1 MYFAKFFH
9 KSGGDD
15 RLLLYTPNVLM
26 GIYARDTD
34 YGAHA
39 VGGADG
45 NLPGEF
51 LRREFG
57 SMRDGIGAYRRE
69 TERLCR
75 AGYIETHH
83 TDYTLRD
90 LRGDTTAKPEW
101 QRALDEA
108 LLALFADPLQVQAQ
122 RIAALEDTL
131 AESEPVTLWARAHHA
146 AASRSP
152 HALAFCEEALSVLR
166 HRKSANIGFYTWS
179 LRPRSVEAYILELL
193 SRLCL
198 AARAPTAALEAIEQ
212 AMDAELDCARSLQ
225 YAEILCDYFPGREE
239 DAFDSI
245 YRDVEFGDYS
255 TITSRSAYKRYAAR
269 RAADA
274 SANRASWRWSAGRA
288 AADEA
293 SIDEAERQIG
303 ARLPE
308 SYRAF
313 LRDRGK
319 SVLFMRGPRED
330 AKLLFHA
337 PGQLARQRDNLLAFL
352 GIVMSPDDAAS
363 VFYDKYAVSLRH
375 LIPVAAP
382 ENASNALLLHTGPGE
397 AFGRVYVWNHDEP
410 FELAYE
416 QDDFGAMLKV
426 LLDDIIA
433 QDAMALDLF
442 NIYPAPQ

>member
-9 KSGGDD
+9 KSGGED

-26 GIYARDTD
+26 GIHVRDMD
-34 YGAHA
+34 YGAYA
-39 VGGADG
+39 ANGADG

-69 TERLCR
+69 IKKLRD

-90 LRGDTTAKPEW
+90 LGGDTTAKPEW
-101 QRALDEA
+101 QQGLDGA
-108 LLALFADPLQVQAQ
+108 LLALFADPLPIQAQ
-122 RIAALEDTL
+122 RIAALEGTL
-131 AESEPVTLWARAHHA
+131 AEGEPVALWARAHHA

-152 HALAFCEEALSVLR
+152 RALAFCEEALSVLR
-166 HRKSANIGFYTWS
+166 HRKSANIGFYAWS
-179 LRPRSVEAYILELL
+179 LRPRSIEAYILELL

-198 AARAPTAALEAIEQ
+198 GAQAPTAALEAIEQ
-212 AMDAELDCARSLQ
+212 AMEAELDCARSLQ

-239 DAFDSI
+239 DAFDAI
-245 YRDVEFGDYS
+245 YRDVDFCDYS
-255 TITSRSAYKRYAAR
+255 AITSRSAYKRYAAQ

-274 SANRASWRWSAGRA
+274 SANRASWRWSAGHA

-293 SIDEAERQIG
+293 AIVEAEGQIG
-303 ARLPE
+303 VRLPE

-313 LRDRGK
+313 LRGRGK
-319 SVLFMRGPRED
+319 SVLFMRGPRDD

-337 PGQLARQRDNLLAFL
+337 PSQLARKRDNLLAFL
-352 GIVMSPDDAAS
+352 DFTMSPDDAAG
-363 VFYDKYAVSLRH
+363 VFLDRYAVSLRH

-416 QDDFGAMLKV
+416 QEDFDAMLKA
-426 LLDDIIA
+426 LLDGIVV
-433 QDAMALDLF
+433 QDAIVLDLF
-442 NIYPAPQ
+442 NIYQAP